1 MRKEDR
7 SPESRGWRA
16 MFPSKWSRRSLLV
29 LGLAVATACGG
40 AEPLADPRPEEPLPT
55 GGAGGDTCRVNS
67 LDEEGPGTLYDCITS
82 QKGPRTIVFDVAGTL
97 SLRRNTYL
105 HSDTTIDGTTAGRW
119 GITVNMTGDRR
130 RALIL
135 EGPVAN
141 VVIRGLRFEGAY
153 GDPDAVE
160 YDHVG
165 LDGTEGPISDVLI
178 EHCTFIGATDG
189 ALDITGDVR
198 DVIVRWN
205 LFYGNPRTMLI
216 KYGTRERLSLH
227 RNVFAGNEERN
238 PQIRGDARTIDF
250 VNNVVYDW
258 TWYGTDIR
266 NDPGASVD
274 GNFVGNAFLG
284 DEGTQRPG
292 FSVLNYDDASPGRLW
307 VTDNLCS
314 PPCSVISTVEEPL
327 PVPQPVTPWPVADLA
342 ERLLPGVG
350 APARTERD
358 SEVVERVM
366 TALQTRR

>member
-1 MRKEDR
+1 MLLLKL
-7 SPESRGWRA
+7 SC
-16 MFPSKWSRRSLLV
+16 RSLV
-29 LGLAVATACGG
+29 ILGLAVATACGG
-40 AEPLADPRPEEPLPT
+40 ADPLADPVPEKPLPT
-55 GGAGGDTCRVNS
+55 GGAGGDTCRVTS
-67 LDEEGPGTLYDCITS
+67 LNEDGSGTLYDCISS
-82 QKGPRTIVFDVAGTL
+82 QKGARTIVFHVAGTL

-119 GITVNMTGDRR
+119 GITVKMTGDRR

-153 GDPDAVE
+153 GEPDAVE
-160 YDHVG
+160 YDHLG
-165 LDGTEGPISDVLI
+165 FDGTEGQISDVLV

-238 PQIRGDARTIDF
+238 PQIRGDVRTIDF

-258 TWYGTDIR
+258 KWYGTDIR

-284 DEGTQRPG
+284 DEGTKRPG
-292 FSVLNYDDASPGRLW
+292 FSVRNYDGAGPGRLW
-307 VTDNLCS
+307 IADNVCS
-314 PPCSVISTVEEPL
+314 PPCNVTSTVGAPL
-327 PVPQPVTPWPVADLA
+327 PVLQPVTAWPVADLP
-342 ERLLPGVG
+342 ERLLPDVG
-350 APARTERD
+350 APARTELD
-358 SEVVERVM
+358 SEVIERVKM
-366 TALQTRR
+366 ALQLHR